1 MAAILISV
9 VAMFAVA
16 CGSSSDEAPA
26 AKPAPAAPA
35 AAPAPAAP
43 AAPAAKP
50 APAAPAAP
58 AAAEAAKAAPAAP
71 AVAEESTKVASTMAE
86 GEEIVIYYVVH
97 GGITHPFWKTV
108 ERGAKDAESH
118 LPDVKVVYTGP
129 SAYNLVEFLA
139 MTEAALNANPDALVV
154 TITEPDAMDEPLRA
168 ALDDGLPII
177 GVNAPDLRQPVESR
191 IPIDTYVGEDSYFI
205 GVVAARETL
214 KRVTPTRGF
223 AANHAPGAAHIHAR
237 AQGYV
242 DVFEAEGIP
251 VEIVDVTE
259 DDVKAAEI
267 TAAYLKGKPD
277 TNALWLSSPT
287 LSEVIIKRLTDDG
300 LVAGQD
306 FHVAAMDINPTLL
319 DMIADGRLMFTLDQQ
334 QYLQGYLGVLF
345 AYLKVKY
352 DLTPPPNPVSTG
364 PAVIGKADVA
374 GLKPLVEAGFR

>member
-1 MAAILISV
+1 
-9 VAMFAVA
+9 
-16 CGSSSDEAPA
+16 
-26 AKPAPAAPA
+26 
-35 AAPAPAAP
+35 
-43 AAPAAKP
+43 
-50 APAAPAAP
+50 
-58 AAAEAAKAAPAAP
+58 
-71 AVAEESTKVASTMAE
+71 MAE